1 MIAKCVSNDPPIR
14 LESNWWNGSIGI
26 GKKIIKKKTK
36 KTRKPDSDTEIREID
51 RSDDIGLVAEM
62 ELKPAGKSGDLL
74 TG

>member
-1 MIAKCVSNDPPIR
+1 MIRQSDSSQIDEMGR
-14 LESNWWNGSIGI
+14 LELE
-26 GKKIIKKKTK
+26 KKIIKKKNK

>member
-1 MIAKCVSNDPPIR
+1 MRNVSAMIRQSDSSQIDEMGR
-14 LESNWWNGSIGI
+14 LELE
-26 GKKIIKKKTK
+26 KKIIKKKTK